1 MQVKSLIHNRFQL
14 EVIDVQVVLL
24 PGLPQIQFLGQA
36 DGSIK
41 ESVHR
46 IRSAIKNAGFQ
57 FPTAQQVLVDLKPHD
72 IKKSSLGV
80 ELAVAY
86 CILVSTGQIEE
97 LPEQERLCFYGEL
110 GLRGEVY
117 APQDLWQFDP
127 EWSEAEERPKFAV
140 MTGRAQFSGE
150 EVEGRHLE
158 RHMISDLASIVNA
171 ELVSAEKTFLNSL
184 VRPEEG
190 LLRMYSEEEARVMSF
205 LALGEHSILIA
216 GPAGVGKT
224 TLANYLQSFLQSPL
238 EMKLRDS
245 QFKANLKE
253 RRWRPVLKPHFTST
267 VASLIGG
274 GDPLAPGDL
283 TRAHG
288 GLLILDEFL
297 EFQVPVQE
305 ALRTPME
312 EKKIILSRG
321 RHHQEFPCQA
331 IIVATTNLCPCGKW
345 TPGQP
350 IYCSYNL
357 KRCRSVIQRFSGPLL
372 DRFEVFYFKQR
383 ENKKNK
389 SRVSE
394 VSGFKILEQVE
405 RARDFRQQ
413 RLDLLFAGLS
423 QQSITSATQARA
435 LEAADWDRL
444 DKRFLFESLFE
455 NESWSYRRQKACLKL
470 ASTLA
475 DLEMSEKILP
485 HHVEEAFEWS
495 CCNFLKL
502 NKVSC

>member
-14 EVIDVQVVLL
+14 DVIDVQVVLL

-36 DGSIK
+36 DSIIK
-41 ESVHR
+41 ESAHR

-57 FPTAQQVLVDLKPHD
+57 FPTAQQVLVDLKPHE
-72 IKKSSLGV
+72 IKKRSLGV

-97 LPEQERLCFYGEL
+97 LSEQDRLCFYGEL

-127 EWSEAEERPKFAV
+127 VWSESEERPKFAV
-140 MTGRAQFSGE
+140 MTGKTQFSGE
-150 EVEGRHLE
+150 ELEGGHLE
-158 RHMISDLASIVNA
+158 RHTISDLNSILSA
-171 ELVSAEKTFLNSL
+171 EVLRAEKTFLNSL
-184 VRPEEG
+184 VRPDEG
-190 LLRMYSEEEARVMSF
+190 LQRDYSEEEARVMSF

-216 GPAGVGKT
+216 GAAGVGKT
-224 TLANYLQSFLQSPL
+224 TLANGLPSFLKSPL
-238 EMKLRDS
+238 EMKIRDN
-245 QFKANLKE
+245 QFKANIKE
-253 RRWRPVLKPHFTST
+253 HQWRPVLKPHFTST

-274 GDPLAPGDL
+274 GDPLGPGDL

-288 GLLILDEFL
+288 GVLILDEFL
-297 EFQVPVQE
+297 EFQTPVQE

-321 RHHQEFPCQA
+321 RNHQEFACQA
-331 IIVATTNLCPCGKW
+331 LIVATTNLCPCGKW

-357 KRCRSVIQRFSGPLL
+357 KRCRSVLQRFSGPLL
-372 DRFEVFYFKQR
+372 DRFEVLYFKQR
-383 ENKKNK
+383 ENKKTTSK
-389 SRVSE
+389 GSVKG
-394 VSGFKILEQVE
+394 VDILERVE
-405 RARDFRQQ
+405 RARSFRKQ
-413 RLDLLFAGLS
+413 RLDLVFASLPQDPIS
-423 QQSITSATQARA
+423 LTAQERA
-435 LEAADWDRL
+435 AEAAERDRL

-455 NESWSYRRQKACLKL
+455 NESWSYRRQKACLRL
-470 ASTLA
+470 AGTLA